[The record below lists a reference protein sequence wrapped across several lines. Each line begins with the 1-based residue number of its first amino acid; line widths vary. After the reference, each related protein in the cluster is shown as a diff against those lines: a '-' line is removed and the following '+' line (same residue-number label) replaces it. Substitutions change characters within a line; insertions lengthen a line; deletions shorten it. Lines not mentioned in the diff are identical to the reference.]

1 MEFDAVILAG
11 GRSSRLG
18 GVPKSALMFDGATL
32 LERSLQ
38 AARGAGAVV
47 VVGPEL
53 GTLPVAVLSCR
64 EDPPFAG
71 PAAAIAAGLAALRAH
86 HAGRAGRA
94 APVTLVLACDMPRV
108 AAAVEALLE
117 AADGPCADGPCA
129 DGPGPGGSE
138 PRDGFMAFSDG
149 RKQPLVGLYDTA
161 ALTRCAGDA
170 AGRGALTNASVF
182 ALLASL
188 EVREVTV
195 PSGSTDDVDTWDDA
209 AVLGVSGPSHGH
221 EPGRPSGT
229 AQLNPTLEATVKSQ
243 DETLEDWCRALLQAL
258 ELEGVEV
265 DVNEVLALAGV
276 VAHSVVRPAA
286 PLTTFIAGFAA
297 GLAAGSG
304 QATDA
309 VSMQAA
315 MAVARKLAK
324 DYEAS
329 EATGA

>member
-18 GVPKSALMFDGATL
+18 GVPKSALVFDGATL

-47 VVGPEL
+47 VVGPEQ
-53 GTLPVAVLSCR
+53 GTLPAGVLSCR

-117 AADGPCADGPCA
+117 AADGPRTDGPA
-129 DGPGPGGSE
+129 PGSGQPHDGL
-138 PRDGFMAFSDG
+138 MACPDG
-149 RKQPLVGLYDTA
+149 RKQPLVGLYNTA
-161 ALTRCAGDA
+161 ALQRCAGDA
-170 AGRGALTNASVF
+170 ARRGALTNASVF

-195 PSGSTDDVDTWDDA
+195 PTGSTDDVDTWDDA
-209 AVLGVSGPSHGH
+209 AVLGVSGPGHGH

-276 VAHSVVRPAA
+276 VAHAVVRPAA

-315 MAVARKLAK
+315 MAVARRLAK

-329 EATGA
+329 EASGA